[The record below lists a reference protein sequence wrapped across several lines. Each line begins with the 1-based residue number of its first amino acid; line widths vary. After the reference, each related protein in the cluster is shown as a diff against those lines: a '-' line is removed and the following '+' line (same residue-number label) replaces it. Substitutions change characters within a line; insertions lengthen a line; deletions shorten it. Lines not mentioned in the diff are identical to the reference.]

1 MSATSSIDLAASS
14 EQALAGVE
22 AAAELWG
29 AAFERSSEGGLG
41 GEVRIPVRAGIR
53 RGVAEGTLRIE
64 SLGEAE
70 SRLTLEVHSATY
82 QLQIPLVAVLVIAA
96 LGGLAALL
104 WPIVPKLQPLAP
116 FGAILALS
124 AWFLVITRLDVSRP
138 EDFLDAVAAE
148 IGRQE

>member
-1 MSATSSIDLAASS
+1 VSEVSSIELAASP

-29 AAFERSSEGGLG
+29 AAFDRDGLG
-41 GEVRIPVRAGIR
+41 GAVRIPVRAGVR
-53 RGVAEGTLRIE
+53 RGVAQGNLRVE
-64 SLGEAE
+64 PLGDSE
-70 SRLTLEVHSATY
+70 SRLTLEIDSATY
-82 QLQIPLVAVLVIAA
+82 RLQVQLVVVLAIAA

-104 WPIVPKLQPLAP
+104 WPLLPRIQPLAP

-148 IGRQE
+148 IGRTE